1 MLYFEIINVSFRK
14 HSKNVIDHRNYQVS
28 ESIKETKY
36 ANNKD
41 LMPNTTVVYPVNVK
55 SQYINGSIV
64 SEIWYRDKI
73 IATDMC
79 AFWDLRWANIWAV
92 SWFSSIIVVR
102 E

>member
-28 ESIKETKY
+28 DSIKETKY

-41 LMPNTTVVYPVNVK
+41 IMPDTTIVYPVNVK

-64 SEIWYRDKI
+64 SEI
-73 IATDMC
+73 
-79 AFWDLRWANIWAV
+79 
-92 SWFSSIIVVR
+92 
-102 E
+102 